1 MVCTKTGGY
10 EMKDKFVVKDAAE
23 ESHFLAGDLCSLA
36 EILHPKKENLPFS
49 GFSLSHAEVLPKGR
63 TLPHRLAE
71 SSEIYWIIKG
81 NGTLFINGT
90 AVELK
95 KGRAV
100 LVPPSAEQYVVN
112 SGDEI
117 LEFLCMVS
125 PPWELSD
132 ECIL

>member
-1 MVCTKTGGY
+1 
-10 EMKDKFVVKDAAE
+10 
-23 ESHFLAGDLCSLA
+23 
-36 EILHPKKENLPFS
+36 
-49 GFSLSHAEVLPKGR
+49 
-63 TLPHRLAE
+63 LAE